1 MLLPIAHVGSG
12 VFEPLQLLP
21 AFAALAGYAIR
32 ARTLAR
38 QGRPLSPLR
47 MASFALGIALIV
59 AALAS
64 PVSHIGGELILAHM
78 AQHLLM
84 ADVGAL
90 LIVLGLTG
98 PLLQPLL
105 ALPVIGRLRVFAH
118 PVVAF
123 SLWALDLYVWH
134 LPFMYQAAL
143 NSEVVHALQHTSFVC
158 FGVGM
163 WFALLGP
170 LPQPA
175 WFGNG
180 AKVIYVVAVRLTAAL
195 LGNVFL
201 WAGVV
206 FYPDYRPGQALW
218 DMSALEDQSIA
229 GTLMMVEG
237 SIVTIVLL
245 GWLFL
250 KTAREGEER
259 QELLEYAQAHGVP
272 LDERRAA
279 RAVGAGRGEEL
290 RRRLEREAAG
300 ETRAAA
306 GSVLASAGSRGS

>member
-1 MLLPIAHVGSG
+1 MIAPIAHVGTG
-12 VFEPLQLLP
+12 VFEPVQLLP
-21 AFAALAGYAIR
+21 PLLALGAYTLR

-38 QGRPLSPLR
+38 QGRPVPALR
-47 MASFALGIALIV
+47 MASFGVGIGLV
-59 AALAS
+59 MAALVTPLA
-64 PVSHIGGELILAHM
+64 HLGGELILAHM

-84 ADVGAL
+84 ADLGAL

-123 SLWALDLYVWH
+123 SLWALDLYLWH
-134 LPFMYQAAL
+134 LPPLYQAAL
-143 NSEVVHALQHTSFVC
+143 SSEAVHALQHTTFVF

-180 AKVIYVVAVRLTAAL
+180 AKVLYVVAVRLTAAL

-201 WAGVV
+201 WAGVD
-206 FYPDYRPGQALW
+206 FYPDYAAGQASW
-218 DMSALEDQSIA
+218 DVTPIQDQSVA
-229 GTLMMVEG
+229 GTLMMIEG

-259 QELLEYAQAHGVP
+259 QELLEYASAHGVP

-279 RAVGAGRGEEL
+279 RAVGAGRGQEL
-290 RRRLEREAAG
+290 RQRLE
-300 ETRAAA
+300 RAAA
-306 GSVLASAGSRGS
+306 GDAPTTSAPPAGVRSA

>member
-1 MLLPIAHVGSG
+1 MFLPIAHVGGG

-38 QGRPLSPLR
+38 QGRPVPPLR
-47 MASFALGIALIV
+47 MASFGLGIGLIV

-84 ADVGAL
+84 ADLGAL

-105 ALPVIGRLRVFAH
+105 ALPVIGKLRVFAH

-123 SLWALDLYVWH
+123 SLWAIDLYVWH
-134 LPFMYQAAL
+134 LPFMYQGAL
-143 NSEVVHALQHTSFVC
+143 NSEARARAAAHELRLLRDRHVVRAARPAAAAGLVRQRRQ
-158 FGVGM
+158 GDLRGRG
-163 WFALLGP
+163 AADRGAAGQRLPLGRAWCSTP
-170 LPQPA
+170 TTAPA
-175 WFGNG
+175 RRSGTC
-180 AKVIYVVAVRLTAAL
+180 R
-195 LGNVFL
+195 
-201 WAGVV
+201 
-206 FYPDYRPGQALW
+206 
-218 DMSALEDQSIA
+218 ALEDQSIA

-290 RRRLEREAAG
+290 RRRLERQRRRE
-300 ETRAAA
+300 R
-306 GSVLASAGSRGS
+306 

>member
-1 MLLPIAHVGSG
+1 VIAPIAHVGTG
-12 VFEPLQLLP
+12 VFEPVQLLP
-21 AFAALAGYAIR
+21 PFLALAGYTLR

-38 QGRPLSPLR
+38 QGRPVPALR
-47 MASFALGIALIV
+47 MASFGLGIGLVV
-59 AALAS
+59 AALVTPLA
-64 PVSHIGGELILAHM
+64 HIGGELILAHM

-84 ADVGAL
+84 ADLGAL

-105 ALPVIGRLRVFAH
+105 ALPVIGKLRVLAH

-123 SLWALDLYVWH
+123 SLWALDLYLWH
-134 LPFMYQAAL
+134 LPPLYQAAL
-143 NSEVVHALQHTSFVC
+143 SSQAVHALQHTTFVF

-180 AKVIYVVAVRLTAAL
+180 AKVLYVVGVRLTAAL

-201 WAGVV
+201 WAGTT
-206 FYPDYRPGQALW
+206 FYPDYARGQASW
-218 DMSALEDQSIA
+218 DVTPIQDQSVA
-229 GTLMMVEG
+229 GTLMMIEG

-259 QELLEYAQAHGVP
+259 QELLEYASARGVP

-290 RRRLEREAAG
+290 RQRLERTARSG
-300 ETRAAA
+300 
-306 GSVLASAGSRGS
+306 